1 MKFHRIAKNYIL
13 DNDLSFFKFE
23 SKITQIYDIHLF
35 WCASFCH
42 NIRVTENTITTTCC
56 SSELTNSIFEM
67 NVANFAVMSGYFV
80 SYNFSSI
87 RKFKFAYEH
96 TIYDFF
102 RWIHLNLTA
111 DAQKIIWKLVSF
123 ICQIEKENK
132 FYVKWH
138 ELRKHAH
145 NRLDYLLT
153 KSNL

>member
-1 MKFHRIAKNYIL
+1 
-13 DNDLSFFKFE
+13 
-23 SKITQIYDIHLF
+23 
-35 WCASFCH
+35 
-42 NIRVTENTITTTCC
+42 
-56 SSELTNSIFEM
+56 
-67 NVANFAVMSGYFV
+67 MSGYFV

-87 RKFKFAYEH
+87 RTFKFAYEH

-145 NRLDYLLT
+145 SRLLKHY
-153 KSNL
+153 KSNLEITVPSKTFGMFLISEWISILPFHFCVNRIYTLELRCVIYSIENKQDRTSSVACVYKAKHKYSYV